1 LNVNV
6 STDRRRAVSGG
17 SFFSINDDRIGSG
30 GGWNLGVFLNFQP
43 SDNIAFSLE
52 PRFSAFH
59 SPDQYVTSTA
69 SVPYGPTYDRRY
81 IFAELEQ
88 RSFEMGAR
96 VDGIFSP
103 NLSLQVFAQPLLSSG
118 DYLTYKQLA
127 AAETFDF
134 VDLGPSDP
142 SGTQSVD
149 FDGDATV
156 DFTFSDRDFN
166 VRSLIGNAVL
176 RWEYRPGSTAFLVW
190 QRTQS
195 QGASFGDFDLGRD
208 FGDLFGAPAHD
219 RFIVK
224 LTYWL
229 GL

>member
-1 LNVNV
+1 
-6 STDRRRAVSGG
+6 VSGG
-17 SFFSINDDRIGSG
+17 TFFNINDDRIGSG
-30 GGWNLGVFLNFQP
+30 GGWNWAVFLNFQP
-43 SDNIAFSLE
+43 SDNIAISLE
-52 PRFSAFH
+52 PRFSAFR
-59 SPDQYVTSTA
+59 SPDQYVTSTGA
-69 SVPYGPTYDRRY
+69 VPYGPTYDRRY

-96 VDGIFSP
+96 VDWIFTP

-142 SGTQSVD
+142 SGTQSLD
-149 FDGDATV
+149 FDNDGTV

-166 VRSLIGNAVL
+166 VRSLIGNAVR
-176 RWEYRPGSTAFLVW
+176 RWEYRPGSTIFLVW
-190 QRTQS
+190 QRAQS
-195 QGASFGDFDLGRD
+195 NSASVGDFDFGRD
-208 FGDLFGAPAHD
+208 VGELFGAPADD

-224 LTYWL
+224 LNYWL